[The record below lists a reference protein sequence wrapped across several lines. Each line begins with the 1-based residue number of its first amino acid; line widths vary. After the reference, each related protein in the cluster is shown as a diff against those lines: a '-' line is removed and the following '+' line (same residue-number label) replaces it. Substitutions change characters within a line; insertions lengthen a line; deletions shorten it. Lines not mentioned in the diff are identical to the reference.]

1 MARRI
6 VVVGGTLSGPTAAAR
21 ARETDGD
28 ASITIV
34 QRGAH
39 LSFAFAG
46 LAHHLSGEVT
56 DLSRLDRQGAAFFRD
71 VYAIDALLHTNATD
85 LDVAGRTLT
94 VTSTDGGTES
104 SRALPWDELIF
115 ALGAESL
122 PLPGV
127 SGDNVFRLRSFGD
140 VTDLRRFITDR
151 PPAAGPAHVVVVGAG
166 SFGLEAVDGLV
177 RAGAR
182 VTLLEQSPSLLPRFT
197 QTVTGPLVAQLR
209 ERGVEVRQG
218 VAVIGADRDTDGR
231 VVQALHLA
239 DGRADGRLPC
249 DAVVVCAGVR
259 PRTGL
264 LARAGIALRADGCVL
279 VDERARVLPHVYAC
293 GASVAVPNA
302 VSGTPMWWAQAAI
315 ADKVAQVAG
324 ENAGGGSAQTAPFAG
339 TMVLRVL
346 DLTVGR
352 TGLSHDEAVMAFGE
366 ADVDVSVVVGR
377 SHEVWWPGAR
387 ALTAVLVSQRSTGRV
402 LGAEAIGT
410 VDVDKRIDVAATA
423 IVGRL
428 TVDQLAMLDLGY
440 AGAFNATRDVWNTAA
455 RLATIERHHEGSS
468 ITAAEFRRRTDWV
481 VVDVRDDVPTDV
493 PTGASTADAS
503 RAALPGAIHIP
514 LSVLRPALHRLDKTR
529 PTVVYSG
536 RGRRGF
542 VAMQL
547 LRQQGFVDVHNLA
560 GGLQALRS
568 AS

>member
-28 ASITIV
+28 ATITIV

-56 DLSRLDRQGAAFFRD
+56 DLSNLDRQGAAFFRD
-71 VYAIDALLHTNATD
+71 VYAIDALLHSNATD
-85 LDVAGRTLT
+85 LDVAARTLT

-104 SRALPWDELIF
+104 TRTLPFDELIF

-127 SGDNVFRLRSFGD
+127 SGDNVFRLRSFAD
-140 VTDLRRFITDR
+140 VTGLRRFITDR
-151 PPAAGPAHVVVVGAG
+151 PAANPAHIVVVGAG

-182 VTLLEQSPSLLPRFT
+182 VTLLEQSPALLPRFT
-197 QTVTGPLVAQLR
+197 QTVTGPLLGHLR
-209 ERGVEVRQG
+209 DRGVEVRQG
-218 VAVIGADRDTDGR
+218 VTVVGAERDTDGR
-231 VVQALHLA
+231 LVQALHLA
-239 DGRADGRLPC
+239 DGRGDGRLVC

-259 PRTGL
+259 PRTQL

-339 TMVLRVL
+339 TMVLRIL

-377 SHEVWWPGAR
+377 SHEVWWPGAG

-440 AGAFNATRDVWNTAA
+440 AGAYNATRDVWNTAA
-455 RLATIERHHEGSS
+455 RLATVERHHEGSS
-468 ITAAEFRRRTDWV
+468 ITPTEFRRRADWV
-481 VVDVRDDVPTDV
+481 VVDVRDDVPAGV
-493 PTGASTADAS
+493 PDSDP
-503 RAALPGAIHIP
+503 RAPLPGAIHMP

-547 LRQQGFVDVHNLA
+547 LRQQGFVEVHNLA
-560 GGLQALRS
+560 GGLQGLR
-568 AS
+568 AETTA

>member
-28 ASITIV
+28 ATITIV

-56 DLSRLDRQGAAFFRD
+56 DLSHLDRQGAAFFRD
-71 VYAIDALLHTNATD
+71 VYAIDALLHSNATD

-104 SRALPWDELIF
+104 TRTLPWDELIF

-127 SGDNVFRLRSFGD
+127 GGDNVFRLRSFAD
-140 VTDLRRFITDR
+140 VTTLRRFITDR
-151 PPAAGPAHVVVVGAG
+151 PAANPAHVVVVGAG
-166 SFGLEAVDGLV
+166 SVGLEAVDGLV

-182 VTLLEQSPSLLPRFT
+182 VTLLEQSPALLPRFT
-197 QTVTGPLVAQLR
+197 QTVTGPLVGHLR

-218 VAVIGADRDTDGR
+218 VTVVGAERDTDGR
-231 VVQALHLA
+231 LVQALHLS
-239 DGRADGRLPC
+239 DGRLTC

-259 PRTGL
+259 PRTQL
-264 LARAGIALRADGCVL
+264 LARAGIALRGDGCVL
-279 VDERARVLPHVYAC
+279 VDERARVVPHVYAC

-324 ENAGGGSAQTAPFAG
+324 ENAGGGNAWTAPFAG
-339 TMVLRVL
+339 TMVLRIL

-352 TGLSHDEAVMAFGE
+352 TGLSHDEAVMACGE
-366 ADVDVSVVVGR
+366 ADVDVSVVIGR
-377 SHEVWWPGAR
+377 SHEVWWPGAG

-455 RLATIERHHEGSS
+455 RLATVERHHEGSS
-468 ITAAEFRRRTDWV
+468 ITPTEFRRRTDWV
-481 VVDVRDDVPTDV
+481 VVDVRDDVPSGTDGV
-493 PTGASTADAS
+493 DAS

-547 LRQQGFVDVHNLA
+547 LRQQGFVEVHNLA
-560 GGLQALRS
+560 GGLQGLRN